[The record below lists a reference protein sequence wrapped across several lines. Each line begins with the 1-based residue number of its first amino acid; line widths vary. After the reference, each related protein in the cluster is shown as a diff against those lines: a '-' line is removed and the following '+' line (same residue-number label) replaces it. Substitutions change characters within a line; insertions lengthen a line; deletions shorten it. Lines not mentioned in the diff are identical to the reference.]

1 MCRGSPGNELVNSM
15 GRPKSQQDQ
24 KAIRDKD
31 VAIGPRNPKG
41 SSKKPMRVK
50 EAKRKSMGQGNPR
63 NKIMKWAGTARVLAN
78 KVQKR

>member
-1 MCRGSPGNELVNSM
+1 M
-15 GRPKSQQDQ
+15 
-24 KAIRDKD
+24 
-31 VAIGPRNPKG
+31 AIGPRNPKG

-63 NKIMKWAGTARVLAN
+63 NEIMKWAGTARVLAN